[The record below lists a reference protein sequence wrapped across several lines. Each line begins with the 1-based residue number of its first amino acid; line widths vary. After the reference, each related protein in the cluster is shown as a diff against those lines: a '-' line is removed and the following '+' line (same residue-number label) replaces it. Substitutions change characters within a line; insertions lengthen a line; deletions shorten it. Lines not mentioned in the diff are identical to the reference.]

1 MTHFETKS
9 FLTINLEDNMQF
21 RLHESM
27 PNYFN
32 PICYIGCMANLLLNS
47 FEKKIVCNCLLKLD
61 NKIQTKFSRENR
73 LMIIS
78 HQCPNVTSKG

>member
-9 FLTINLEDNMQF
+9 YLTINLEDNMKF

-47 FEKKIVCNCLLKLD
+47 FEKK
-61 NKIQTKFSRENR
+61 NKER
-73 LMIIS
+73 M
-78 HQCPNVTSKG
+78 